1 MGLRIICKY
10 CRRIFPRK
18 SKRNKFNIKTFDFF
32 LKIIYIINAD
42 FIGKAELAFVPPRSP
57 RRVKCRGRVYPVLRN
72 QLFAPPRSPRRVK
85 CRGKYAGMAEL
96 ADASDSG
103 SDFRKEVQVQVLLP
117 APKENGTQSGYR
129 SFLSVISLRW
139 SRHQA
144 STGSPIA

>member
-1 MGLRIICKY
+1 MGLRIIYKY

-42 FIGKAELAFVPPRSP
+42 FISKAELAF
-57 RRVKCRGRVYPVLRN
+57 
-72 QLFAPPRSPRRVK
+72 APPRLPRRVK

-117 APKENGTQSGYR
+117 APNKNNTNPDEKSEFVLFFIRDY
-129 SFLSVISLRW
+129 FEIKF
-139 SRHQA
+139 
-144 STGSPIA
+144 